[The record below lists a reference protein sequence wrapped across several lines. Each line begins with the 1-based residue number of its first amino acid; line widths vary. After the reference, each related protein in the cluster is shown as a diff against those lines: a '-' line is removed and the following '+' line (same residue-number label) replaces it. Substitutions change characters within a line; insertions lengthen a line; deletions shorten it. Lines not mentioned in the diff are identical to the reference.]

1 MSSLINCVLNA
12 KLGSFVSKFWV
23 LPLTFGNSFDNKWCF
38 HCPNSSFEMNFEEIH
53 FHRSFVNPL
62 SQCGGFDYPKNY
74 TLIFYSFYVPHSFI
88 LNLSVKSSCK
98 SFVKLLSAIGGS
110 DRHISC
116 TTRSYLSTSQ
126 LQPCNGGRRS
136 HVTW

>member
-1 MSSLINCVLNA
+1 
-12 KLGSFVSKFWV
+12 
-23 LPLTFGNSFDNKWCF
+23 
-38 HCPNSSFEMNFEEIH
+38 MNFEEIH

-98 SFVKLLSAIGGS
+98 SFVKLLSPIGGS

-116 TTRSYLSTSQ
+116 TSRSSVPASYSHAMVGDGLM
-126 LQPCNGGRRS
+126 LLGKIIWEFLLS
-136 HVTW
+136 HVTFKNHSFNK